1 MSRMSGFI
9 FHDRYLKR
17 LENLSD
23 QEVGRLVRALV
34 IYHAQGE
41 TQELKGREQGAYDF
55 IRADIDEAEAAHE
68 DKCQTNRKNGGK
80 RTQTNG
86 SERKRTQANAYGGSP
101 PQKIA
106 IDGGQN
112 SIAVVVG
119 KESNDSGEENPFGI
133 TDEEI
138 QVSLEMEGQIE
149 ELARYVGL
157 ETTLAALDKAKEL
170 ARKYGLENLLAAMR
184 EAVDVHTW
192 RYVRGILE
200 KGGVQKKDQH
210 APGTIYRDG
219 KAYYVDENG
228 DEVRWLDA

>member
-23 QEVGRLVRALV
+23 QEVGRLVRALAV
-34 IYHAQGE
+34 YHAQGE

-80 RTQTNG
+80 RTQANG
-86 SERKRTQANAYGGSP
+86 SERKRTLADACGGNQPQGIAN
-101 PQKIA
+101 
-106 IDGGQN
+106 DGDQN
-112 SIAVVVG
+112 SIVVAVG
-119 KESNDSGEENPFGI
+119 KESNGSGEGYPFGL

-138 QVSLEMEGQIE
+138 HASLEMERQIE
-149 ELARYVGL
+149 ECARYVGL
-157 ETTLAALDKAKEL
+157 ETTLAALDNAKEL
-170 ARKYGLENLLAAMR
+170 ARQYGLENLLAAMR

-192 RYVRGILE
+192 RYVKGILR
-200 KGGVQKKDQH
+200 KGGAEKRMP
-210 APGTIYRDG
+210 PGSEVARNGNTFI
-219 KAYYVDENG
+219 VDENG
-228 DEVRWLDA
+228 EEIRCLE